1 VTGDV
6 DPSGATDPW
15 EIYVLYVGQTGEGTL
30 NIESG
35 GMVSNT
41 DGYIGGGYDSVGTV
55 TVTGEGSEWNN
66 WGKLTVG
73 SAGDGTLNMIDG
85 GVVSSCYI
93 CYIGELPGSVGS
105 VTVAGEGSRW
115 SNSGDL
121 YVGHEGDGRLATPNK
136 NNTVTVS
143 GRIFVLLHRSPL
155 FYLS

>member
-1 VTGDV
+1 
-6 DPSGATDPW
+6 
-15 EIYVLYVGQTGEGTL
+15 
-30 NIESG
+30 
-35 GMVSNT
+35 MVSNT
-41 DGYIGGGYDSVGTV
+41 DGYIGGG
-55 TVTGEGSEWNN
+55 SEWNN
-66 WGKLTVG
+66 WGELTVG

-143 GRIFVLLHRSPL
+143 GRIFVLSSSFTPFLLELTWVLIVKTRQIAHEL
-155 FYLS
+155 DTGVE